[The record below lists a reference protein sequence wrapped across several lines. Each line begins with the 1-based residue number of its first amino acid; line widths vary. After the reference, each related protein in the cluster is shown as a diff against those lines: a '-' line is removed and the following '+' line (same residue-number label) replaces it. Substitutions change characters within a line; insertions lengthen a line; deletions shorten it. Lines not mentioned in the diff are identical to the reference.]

1 MVGVVS
7 GVHSSSLADTA
18 LESLNIKRLITIKM
32 IKIKMMMIL
41 TLEVPHMT

>member
-18 LESLNIKRLITIKM
+18 LESLNIKIMITMIKM
-32 IKIKMMMIL
+32 ILMMIL
-41 TLEVPHMT
+41 TLEVPHKT